1 MTQTTHIM
9 VLRQGWKTPAIG
21 YGKRK

>member
-9 VLRQGWKTPAIG
+9 VLRRGWKTPAIG

>member
-21 YGKRK
+21 YGKRR